1 MGRAEGEAGRRDFL
15 FGRARPSKPC
25 CNIKIDNEWY
35 THSRH
40 RQMRCG
46 ADRGM
51 RSMMQRASRS
61 TFV

>member
-1 MGRAEGEAGRRDFL
+1 MGRAGGERRDSTFFL
-15 FGRARPSKPC
+15 VAPSKPC
-25 CNIKIDNEWY
+25 CSIKIDNEWY